1 MTPAHPPLPT
11 AWNLPFQCSTGSHT
25 SISIAESGDGF
36 SIAATRQCAGSM
48 IGGAAGAP
56 PRPPLPP
63 PGVATAGVWP
73 RAGAASGGAP
83 VGAGAVYGP
92 AGTIS
97 ANVIVVS
104 GSAMDFRVPQGVAAN
119 KLLTKTE
126 MAGSIMMGSSRE
138 RAG

>member
-1 MTPAHPPLPT
+1 MTLSRVGQQAI
-11 AWNLPFQCSTGSHT
+11 FYSIECVTGIHHRFVQE
-25 SISIAESGDGF
+25 IELGRWDDVLLVY
-36 SIAATRQCAGSM
+36 Q
-48 IGGAAGAP
+48 
-56 PRPPLPP
+56 
-63 PGVATAGVWP
+63 W
-73 RAGAASGGAP
+73 GAP

-119 KLLTKTE
+119 KPLTKTG